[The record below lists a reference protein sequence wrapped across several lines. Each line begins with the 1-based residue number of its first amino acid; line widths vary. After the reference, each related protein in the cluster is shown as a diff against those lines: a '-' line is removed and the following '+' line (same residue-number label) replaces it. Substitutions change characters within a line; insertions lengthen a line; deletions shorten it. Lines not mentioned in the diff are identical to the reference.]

1 MHACVDTTAPTA
13 STSRSHADVADVN
26 CTRYLVNLPIRNV
39 SPINWIRPRCNRLHF
54 HFNLGLPAI
63 YQSWGCSNCSAC
75 PYQLFRSSK
84 ALLLRF
90 YRLFPVCLGG
100 LIWFIPRSFRIHLRS
115 AKILSALALFPD
127 FEASICWFL
136 KNIHHSFKNPQACL
150 NKQRNFQSQRIRNNF
165 EECSNQIK
173 PADLF
178 FLKKISKKAGNQKPE
193 SKYHTASYHV
203 LIFNVRS
210 YYLWCCF
217 PDLAIRE
224 LWLQN
229 DQGFDFNSVIANVI
243 GWRAF
248 PLSSLVWSNGLLGY
262 FDCYI
267 SSRII
272 NGFPCRMGL
281 FSLMVTITL
290 IFVFH
295 VQITKI
301 WLFKQL
307 FYISISMY
315 FP

>member
-127 FEASICWFL
+127 FEASIFWFF

-178 FLKKISKKAGNQKPE
+178 FWRKFRKTLETKSQSRNITLRRIMSWYSMLDHIICGVVSQTWQSE
-193 SKYHTASYHV
+193 SFGFKMIRV
-203 LIFNVRS
+203 LI
-210 YYLWCCF
+210 
-217 PDLAIRE
+217 
-224 LWLQN
+224 
-229 DQGFDFNSVIANVI
+229 
-243 GWRAF
+243 
-248 PLSSLVWSNGLLGY
+248 
-262 FDCYI
+262 
-267 SSRII
+267 
-272 NGFPCRMGL
+272 
-281 FSLMVTITL
+281 
-290 IFVFH
+290 
-295 VQITKI
+295 
-301 WLFKQL
+301 
-307 FYISISMY
+307 SIQ
-315 FP
+315 